1 MKKRDFLSLTFP
13 LKSDRLSLVSE
24 RNTMKNTMTLTEIRR
39 HFNLRNR
46 RETMKAEALKKR
58 REEMFEA
65 AEAVG
70 NVDDGEIYDFGCEC

>member
-1 MKKRDFLSLTFP
+1 MRLLVDFFADSAILFSVREI
-13 LKSDRLSLVSE
+13 K
-24 RNTMKNTMTLTEIRR
+24 NNMKNTMTMTEIRR

-46 RETMKAEALKKR
+46 REAMKAEALKKR

-70 NVDDGEIYDFGCEC
+70 NVVDGEIWDFGCEC

>member
-13 LKSDRLSLVSE
+13 LKSDRLFLVSE
-24 RNTMKNTMTLTEIRR
+24 RNTMKNEMTMTEIRR

-70 NVDDGEIYDFGCEC
+70 NVVDGEIYDFGCEC

>member
-13 LKSDRLSLVSE
+13 LKFDRLSLVSE

-70 NVDDGEIYDFGCEC
+70 NVVDGEIYDFGCEC

>member
-1 MKKRDFLSLTFP
+1 MK
-13 LKSDRLSLVSE
+13 
-24 RNTMKNTMTLTEIRR
+24 NTMKNKMTMTEIRR

-46 RETMKAEALKKR
+46 REAKKAEALKKR

-70 NVDDGEIYDFGCEC
+70 NVVDGEIYDFGCEC